1 MKIVVQGTNEFNDY
15 NVFLRAMG
23 IGLSSMQQN
32 DDEYIVYSLGP
43 SNINSFVS
51 EFCNISEKGLK
62 ARGKKVKFY
71 KVTPDWVVENIYDIN
86 YYAYLSK
93 PKERVSKLV
102 SFAQDSNIEVG
113 IFSH

>member
-1 MKIVVQGTNEFNDY
+1 MKIVVQGTNEFQDY
-15 NVFLRAMG
+15 NVFLRAMA
-23 IGLSSMQQN
+23 IGLSSMPQN

-43 SNINSFVS
+43 SNVNSFVS

-62 ARGKKVKFY
+62 ARGKRVKFY
-71 KVTPDWVVENIYDIN
+71 KVTPEWVVENIYDIN

-93 PKERVSKLV
+93 PQERVSKLV
-102 SFAQDSNIEVG
+102 SFAQDSDVEVG